1 MGVFT
6 INVLG
11 LLNPRTFI
19 VLQFCVI
26 AYVEQLIL
34 SIGDRLRVCINQDDV
49 RLKWRKT
56 LQSLHMELFT
66 VNVVRIAEGRHA
78 KSHNGMNLSFDPQL
92 AIEGF
97 PVLLSG

>member
-34 SIGDRLRVCINQDDV
+34 SIGLRLRDCINQDNA
-49 RLKWRKT
+49 RLNRSENYNRCTWSSSR
-56 LQSLHMELFT
+56 SM
-66 VNVVRIAEGRHA
+66 
-78 KSHNGMNLSFDPQL
+78 
-92 AIEGF
+92 
-97 PVLLSG
+97 

>member
-49 RLKWRKT
+49 PQGIRFQQLRV
-56 LQSLHMELFT
+56 EP
-66 VNVVRIAEGRHA
+66 HA
-78 KSHNGMNLSFDPQL
+78 AFLPG
-92 AIEGF
+92 G
-97 PVLLSG
+97 

>member
-11 LLNPRTFI
+11 FSNPRTVI

-56 LQSLHMELFT
+56 L
-66 VNVVRIAEGRHA
+66 
-78 KSHNGMNLSFDPQL
+78 
-92 AIEGF
+92 
-97 PVLLSG
+97 